1 MKNKYE
7 RLMPEEKKEAEIEF
21 LKYDREHNNYAV
33 KYTKLKRIGWFGVIY
48 AVIATAFEIYGIVK
62 GGNVIS
68 GSIFGIVVD
77 CLLLLVCTFFIV
89 QSDRLLKYQI
99 NQYLIMKAQEKRK
112 KEKEEEERK
121 EKRKKKGDK
130 K

>member
-21 LKYDREHNNYAV
+21 LKYDKEHNNYAV

-48 AVIATAFEIYGIVK
+48 AVIATAFEIYGIAK